1 MKKTTNK
8 NKHIVDD
15 IVAHIV
21 DDIIAHIV
29 DDIIAHIVDD
39 IVAHIVDDIVAHI
52 VDVFVSKID
61 FNISHISDHNH
72 FIVALILSLV
82 VHPFVFW
89 HDFYDTYNVPQY
101 FVNIVAHDIVA

>member
-1 MKKTTNK
+1 MEQKNQNEKNNKQKNQTTNK

-15 IVAHIV
+15 I
-21 DDIIAHIV
+21 IAHT
-29 DDIIAHIVDD
+29 
-39 IVAHIVDDIVAHI
+39 